1 MENTAD
7 NFCHSLKELSLEVKI
22 ASEEEKM
29 EKNSGSE
36 EKNDKKSRGANAG
49 APNCWLSRV
58 HSLDPGVELSFFHS
72 HSQTRVSH
80 KQSTYKVL
88 SLITYLYN
96 WVVEQYTISVKQY
109 GRMQLCYRIPELW
122 VEMEPPLHYLPQ
134 QTLFSFLIRL

>member
-7 NFCHSLKELSLEVKI
+7 NLCHSLKELSLEVKI
-22 ASEEEKM
+22 VGEEEKM

-49 APNCWLSRV
+49 APKCWFSRV

-72 HSQTRVSH
+72 HSQTGVCH

-96 WVVEQYTISVKQY
+96 WVVE
-109 GRMQLCYRIPELW
+109 
-122 VEMEPPLHYLPQ
+122 
-134 QTLFSFLIRL
+134 